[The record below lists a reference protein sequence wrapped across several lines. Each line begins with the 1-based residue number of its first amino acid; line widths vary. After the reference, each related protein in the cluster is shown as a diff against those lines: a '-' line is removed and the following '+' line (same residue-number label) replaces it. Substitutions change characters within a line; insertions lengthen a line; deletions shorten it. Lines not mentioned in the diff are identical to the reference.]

1 MRTST
6 LVIVVV
12 CAVSGSAYADPTPPA
27 LLDAFKMPPA
37 VLVGAFGGGHGHA
50 TRAPHGWFFGADT
63 GIAWLV
69 GASDVEARTAGAS
82 NIDSKAWCFGA
93 RAGYQLASGLAV
105 QARFD
110 KLGLDAPDGSGELVG
125 VSTGIRY
132 SLPVVPMPFAEA
144 LVGSAI
150 HGSDLSPMIGLG
162 VGASL
167 FVARHLSFDA
177 SLRDWIVDIDG
188 MHHVPTLTL
197 GISAGFGG

>member
-1 MRTST
+1 MRR
-6 LVIVVV
+6 LVVV
-12 CAVSGSAYADPTPPA
+12 LA
-27 LLDAFKMPPA
+27 LLVASRA
-37 VLVGAFGGGHGHA
+37 RAELIGGFGGGHSSGSG
-50 TRAPHGWFFGADT
+50 PHGYFFGADT
-63 GIAWLV
+63 GWAWII
-69 GASDVEARTAGAS
+69 GADPAALARSTSDSPT
-82 NIDSKAWCFGA
+82 DAWCFGA